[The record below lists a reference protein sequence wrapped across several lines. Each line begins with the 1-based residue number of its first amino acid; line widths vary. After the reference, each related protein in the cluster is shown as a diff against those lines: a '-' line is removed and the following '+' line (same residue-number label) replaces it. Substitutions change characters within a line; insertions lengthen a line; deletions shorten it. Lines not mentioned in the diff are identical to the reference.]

1 MKKLTFIFLGCIFA
15 IFLNVNSF
23 AQTTMSQEGQYI
35 FNSLGFYIGGVLVAF
50 MAAGFC
56 MLESGLVTT
65 KSVSTIA
72 AKNIGKFAICSL
84 IFFLV
89 GYNLA
94 YGVPEGGFMGSFSIW
109 TDTTDAETGYSGYSD
124 WFFQTMFVCATASIV
139 SGAVAERIK
148 IWPFFIFAAIMA
160 GVIYPISMGW
170 QWGGG
175 WLATSGFSDFA
186 GSTLV
191 HACGGAAALAGV
203 IVLGAREGRF
213 GSRGEKKSMQPF
225 AASSIPLVTLGT
237 FLLWF
242 GWFGFN
248 GFSQLAMGTFDDVNA
263 ISKIAVNTHLAGA
276 AGTVTGAALTRLIG
290 GKTDIVMM
298 LNGALAGLVAITAEP
313 LTPGPITA
321 MIIGSIGAVIMY
333 YGTKL
338 LENLGLDDVVG
349 AIPVHMFAG
358 IFGTLVVPLTNS
370 DTSFGTQFV
379 GVISVCVFSFVL
391 SWITFST
398 LKSTIGLRISKAA
411 EKQGTDKAEVAEVY
425 GRVQDRHRESAIL
438 DGRTYKKQNQ
448 FTFLLHYGF

>member
-1 MKKLTFIFLGCIFA
+1 MLKNSIILLSFVFTLVLTGTSSA
-15 IFLNVNSF
+15 E
-23 AQTTMSQEGQYI
+23 TTMSQEGQYI
-35 FNSLGFYIGGVLVAF
+35 FNSLGFYLGGVLVAF

-94 YGVPEGGFMGSFSIW
+94 YGVPEGGYVGSFTIW
-109 TDTTDAETGYSGYSD
+109 TDSTNSETGYSGYSD

-148 IWPFFIFAAIMA
+148 IWPFFLFAAIMA

-175 WLATSGFSDFA
+175 WLSAAGFSDFA

-203 IVLGAREGRF
+203 IVLGPRSGRF
-213 GSRGEKKSMQPF
+213 SSQGGKRVMVPF

-276 AGTVTGAALTRLIG
+276 AGTVTGAAITRLLG

-321 MIIGSIGAVIMY
+321 MVIGSIGAVIMY
-333 YGTKL
+333 YGTKM
-338 LENLGLDDVVG
+338 LEGFGLDDVVG

-358 IFGTLVVPLTNS
+358 IFGTLVVPFTNGN
-370 DTSFGTQFV
+370 TTFGTQFV
-379 GVISVCVFSFVL
+379 GMFSVVVFSFVL
-391 SWITFST
+391 SYLTFIAMKAT
-398 LKSTIGLRISKAA
+398 VGLRISKEA
-411 EKQGTDKAEVAEVY
+411 EKLGTDKAEVGVTAY
-425 GRVQDRHRESAIL
+425 SIRD
-438 DGRTYKKQNQ
+438 
-448 FTFLLHYGF
+448 

>member
-1 MKKLTFIFLGCIFA
+1 MKKILLTFLSCFFTLGLIGSTSA
-15 IFLNVNSF
+15 E
-23 AQTTMSQEGQYI
+23 TTMSQEGQYI
-35 FNSLGFYIGGVLVAF
+35 FNSLGFYLGGVLVAF

-89 GYNLA
+89 GYNVA
-94 YGVPEGGFMGSFSIW
+94 YGVPEGGYIGSFSIW
-109 TDTTDAETGYSGYSD
+109 TDNTNTETGYSGYSD

-148 IWPFFIFAAIMA
+148 IWPFFVFAAIMA

-175 WLATSGFSDFA
+175 WLSTAGFSDFA

-203 IVLGAREGRF
+203 IVLGARSGRF
-213 GSRGEKKSMQPF
+213 SSQGGKRIMVPF

-276 AGTVTGAALTRLIG
+276 AGTFTGAAITRLIG

-321 MIIGSIGAVIMY
+321 MLIGSVGAAIMY
-333 YGTKL
+333 FGTKM
-338 LENLGLDDVVG
+338 LENFGLDDVVG

-358 IFGTLVVPLTNS
+358 IFGTLIVPLTNN
-370 DTSFGTQFV
+370 DTSFGTQFI
-379 GVISVCVFSFVL
+379 GVLSVCTFSFVL
-391 SWITFST
+391 SWVTFT
-398 LKSTIGLRISKAA
+398 ALKSTIGLRISKAA
-411 EKQGTDKAEVAEVY
+411 EKLGTDKAEIGVTAY
-425 GRVQDRHRESAIL
+425 SIRD
-438 DGRTYKKQNQ
+438 
-448 FTFLLHYGF
+448 

>member
-1 MKKLTFIFLGCIFA
+1 MKKVFFLILNSFIFL
-15 IFLNVNSF
+15 LLLTNLSF
-23 AQTTMSQEGQYI
+23 AKTTMSQEGQYI
-35 FNSLGFYIGGVLVAF
+35 FNSLGFYLGGVLVAF

-65 KSVSTIA
+65 KSVSSIA
-72 AKNIGKFAICSL
+72 AKNIGKFAIGS
-84 IFFLV
+84 IVFFLV

-94 YGVPEGGFMGSFSIW
+94 YDIPEGGFIGSFSTW
-109 TDTTDAETGYSGYSD
+109 TDTSNIETGYSGYSD
-124 WFFQTMFVCATASIV
+124 WFYQTMFVCATVSIV

-148 IWPFFIFAAIMA
+148 IWPFFFFAAIMA
-160 GVIYPISMGW
+160 GFIYPISMGW

-175 WLATSGFSDFA
+175 WLSVAGFSDFA

-213 GSRGEKKSMQPF
+213 GAKGEKKSMIPF

-263 ISKIAVNTHLAGA
+263 IAKIAVNTHLAGA
-276 AGTVTGAALTRLIG
+276 AGVVTGAALTRLIG
-290 GKTDIVMM
+290 GKTDIIMM

-313 LTPGPITA
+313 LTPTPMTA
-321 MIIGSIGAVIMY
+321 MVIGSIGAVIMY

-338 LENLGLDDVVG
+338 LEHLRLDDVVG
-349 AIPVHMFAG
+349 AIPVHLFAG
-358 IFGTLVVPLTNS
+358 IFGTLVVPLTNM
-370 DTSFGTQFV
+370 DTSYGIQIL
-379 GVISVCVFSFVL
+379 GVSAVCTFSFV
-391 SWITFST
+391 FSYT
-398 LKSTIGLRISKAA
+398 VFRLMKETTGLRISKAA
-411 EKQGTDKAEVAEVY
+411 EKLGTDKAEIGVAAY
-425 GRVQDRHRESAIL
+425 SIRD
-438 DGRTYKKQNQ
+438 
-448 FTFLLHYGF
+448 

>member
-1 MKKLTFIFLGCIFA
+1 MKKYLLNLLFGIIAFFSLTELVFA
-15 IFLNVNSF
+15 E
-23 AQTTMSQEGQYI
+23 TTMSEEGQYI
-35 FNSLGFYIGGVLVAF
+35 FNSLAFYIGGVLVAF

-72 AKNIGKFAICSL
+72 AKNIGKFAIASI
-84 IFFLV
+84 IFFLF

-94 YGVPEGGFMGSFSIW
+94 YGIPEGGYIGSFSMW
-109 TDTTDAETGYSGYSD
+109 SDGSEVGTGYSDSSD
-124 WFFQTMFVCATASIV
+124 WFFQTMFVCATVSIV

-148 IWPFFIFAAIMA
+148 IWPFFLFAVIMA
-160 GVIYPISMGW
+160 GFIYPISMGW

-175 WLATSGFSDFA
+175 WLSTAGFSDFA

-213 GSRGEKKSMQPF
+213 TSRGGKRVMVPF

-263 ISKIAVNTHLAGA
+263 ITKIAVNTHLAGA
-276 AGTVTGAALTRLIG
+276 AGTVAGAAITRLIG
-290 GKTDIVMM
+290 GKTDIIMM

-313 LTPGPITA
+313 LTPSPVLA
-321 MIIGSIGAVIMY
+321 MVIGAIGAVIMY
-333 YGTKL
+333 FGTKM
-338 LENLGLDDVVG
+338 LENFGLDDVVG

-358 IFGTLVVPLTNS
+358 IFGTLIVPLSNGE
-370 DTSFGTQFV
+370 TSFSTQLV
-379 GVISVCVFSFVL
+379 GVISVCAFSFVL
-391 SWITFST
+391 SYVAFST
-398 LKSTIGLRISKAA
+398 MKSTIGLRISKAA
-411 EKQGTDKAEVAEVY
+411 EKLGTDKAEVGVTAY
-425 GRVQDRHRESAIL
+425 SIRD
-438 DGRTYKKQNQ
+438 
-448 FTFLLHYGF
+448 

>member
-1 MKKLTFIFLGCIFA
+1 MRKNFLILLSIFFTLVLTGTSSA
-15 IFLNVNSF
+15 E
-23 AQTTMSQEGQYI
+23 TTMSQEGQYI
-35 FNSLGFYIGGVLVAF
+35 FNSLGFYLGGVLVAF

-72 AKNIGKFAICSL
+72 AKNIGKFAICSI

-94 YGVPEGGFMGSFSIW
+94 YGVPEGGYVGSFTIW
-109 TDTTDAETGYSGYSD
+109 SDSTNAETGYSGYSD

-148 IWPFFIFAAIMA
+148 IWPFFIFAAVMA
-160 GVIYPISMGW
+160 GIIYPISMGW

-175 WLATSGFSDFA
+175 WLSAAGFSDFA

-203 IVLGAREGRF
+203 IVLGPRSGRF
-213 GSRGEKKSMQPF
+213 SSLGGKRVMVPF

-276 AGTVTGAALTRLIG
+276 AGTVTGAAITRLLG

-333 YGTKL
+333 FGTKM
-338 LENLGLDDVVG
+338 LEGFGIDDVVG

-358 IFGTLVVPLTNS
+358 IFGTLVVPFTNT
-370 DTSFGTQFV
+370 DTSLGTQFV
-379 GVISVCVFSFVL
+379 GTLSVVLFSFVL
-391 SWITFST
+391 SYLVFMAM
-398 LKSTIGLRISKAA
+398 KVTIGLRISKAA
-411 EKQGTDKAEVAEVY
+411 EKLGTDKAEVGVIAY
-425 GRVQDRHRESAIL
+425 SIRD
-438 DGRTYKKQNQ
+438 
-448 FTFLLHYGF
+448 

>member
-1 MKKLTFIFLGCIFA
+1 MRKILLLTLSSFMFLLALTNLSIGE
-15 IFLNVNSF
+15 
-23 AQTTMSQEGQYI
+23 TTMSQEGQYI

-65 KSVSTIA
+65 KSVSSIA
-72 AKNIGKFAICSL
+72 AKNIGKFAIGS
-84 IFFLV
+84 IVFFLV

-94 YGVPEGGFMGSFSIW
+94 YDIPEGGFIGSFSVW
-109 TDTTDAETGYSGYSD
+109 TDTSNVETGYSGYSD
-124 WFFQTMFVCATASIV
+124 WFYQTMFVCATVSIV

-148 IWPFFIFAAIMA
+148 IWPFFFFAAIMA
-160 GVIYPISMGW
+160 GFIYPISMGW

-175 WLATSGFSDFA
+175 WLSVAGFSDFA

-213 GSRGEKKSMQPF
+213 GLKGEKKSMIPF

-263 ISKIAVNTHLAGA
+263 IARIAVNTHLAGA
-276 AGTVTGAALTRLIG
+276 AGVVTGAALTRLIG
-290 GKTDIVMM
+290 GKTDIIMM

-313 LTPGPITA
+313 LTPTPMTA
-321 MIIGSIGAVIMY
+321 MVIGSVGAMIMY

-338 LENLGLDDVVG
+338 LEHLRLDDVVG
-349 AIPVHMFAG
+349 AIPVHLFSG
-358 IFGTLVVPLTNS
+358 IFGTLVVPFTNM
-370 DTSFGTQFV
+370 DTSFRTQLL
-379 GVISVCVFSFVL
+379 GVLAVCTFSF
-391 SWITFST
+391 IFSYVVFRT
-398 LKSTIGLRISKAA
+398 MKETTGLRISKAA
-411 EKQGTDKAEVAEVY
+411 EKLGTDKAEIGVAAY
-425 GRVQDRHRESAIL
+425 SIRD
-438 DGRTYKKQNQ
+438 
-448 FTFLLHYGF
+448 

>member
-15 IFLNVNSF
+15 LIFNVNGF
-23 AQTTMSQEGQYI
+23 AETTMSQEGQYI
-35 FNSLGFYIGGVLVAF
+35 FNTLGFYLGGVLVAF

-72 AKNIGKFAICSL
+72 AKNIGKFAICSI
-84 IFFLV
+84 IFFLF
-89 GYNLA
+89 GYNMA
-94 YGVPEGGFMGSFSIW
+94 YGVPEGGYIGSFSIW
-109 TDTTDAETGYSGYSD
+109 TDATNTETGYSGYSD

-160 GVIYPISMGW
+160 GIIYPISMGW

-213 GSRGEKKSMQPF
+213 GRRGEKRSMQPF

-321 MIIGSIGAVIMY
+321 MFIGSIGAVIMY
-333 YGTKL
+333 YGTKM
-338 LENLGLDDVVG
+338 LESFGLDDVVG

-358 IFGTLVVPLTNS
+358 IFGTLVVPLTNAN
-370 DTSFGTQFV
+370 TSFGTQLI
-379 GVISVCVFSFVL
+379 GVISVCIFSFVL
-391 SWITFST
+391 SFVVFKS
-398 LKSTIGLRISKAA
+398 LKETVGLRISKAA
-411 EKQGTDKAEVAEVY
+411 EKQGTDKAEVGV
-425 GRVQDRHRESAIL
+425 SAYAIR
-438 DGRTYKKQNQ
+438 D
-448 FTFLLHYGF
+448 

>member
-1 MKKLTFIFLGCIFA
+1 MKNNNILKSTLFGLVFISLTS
-15 IFLNVNSF
+15 NSY
-23 AQTTMSQEGQYI
+23 AETTISEEGQYI
-35 FNSLGFYIGGVLVAF
+35 FNTLGFYIGGVLVAF

-65 KSVSTIA
+65 KSVSTIG
-72 AKNIGKFAICSL
+72 AKNIGKFAICS
-84 IFFLV
+84 IVFFFF
-89 GYNLA
+89 GYNMA
-94 YGVPEGGFMGSFSIW
+94 YGIPEGGYIGSFNLWS
-109 TDTTDAETGYSGYSD
+109 DSSEMGTGYSDSSD
-124 WFFQTMFVCATASIV
+124 FFFQVMFVCATVSIV

-148 IWPFFIFAAIMA
+148 IWPFFIFAVAMSGI
-160 GVIYPISMGW
+160 IYPISMGW

-213 GSRGEKKSMQPF
+213 GKKGEKKSLVPF

-263 ISKIAVNTHLAGA
+263 ITTIAVNTHLAGA
-276 AGTVTGAALTRLIG
+276 AGTVTGAVLTRLLG

-313 LTPGPITA
+313 LMPSPVSAIV
-321 MIIGSIGAVIMY
+321 IGSIGAVIMY
-333 YGTKL
+333 FGTKF
-338 LENLGLDDVVG
+338 LEMQRLDDVVG

-358 IFGTLVVPLTNS
+358 IFGTLVAPISNPDTN
-370 DTSFGTQFV
+370 FGTQLT
-379 GVISVCVFSFVL
+379 GVIAVCLFSFIL
-391 SWITFST
+391 SYITFRV
-398 LKSTIGLRISKAA
+398 LKQTIGLRISAQA
-411 EKQGTDKAEVAEVY
+411 EKLGTDVAEVGVKAY
-425 GRVQDRHRESAIL
+425 AIR
-438 DGRTYKKQNQ
+438 D
-448 FTFLLHYGF
+448 

>member
-1 MKKLTFIFLGCIFA
+1 MTKTIKIITAPIISLVLLLSMTNAGVA
-15 IFLNVNSF
+15 E
-23 AQTTMSQEGQYI
+23 TTISAEGQYI
-35 FNSLGFYIGGVLVAF
+35 FNTLAFYIGAVLVAL

-56 MLESGLVTT
+56 MLECGLVTT

-72 AKNIGKFAICSL
+72 AKNVGKFAICS
-84 IFFLV
+84 IVFFLF

-94 YGVPEGGFMGSFSIW
+94 YGIPEGGYIGTFTTWSDSSSI
-109 TDTTDAETGYSGYSD
+109 ETGYSDSSD
-124 WFFQTMFVCATASIV
+124 WFFQAMFVCATVSIV

-148 IWPFFIFAAIMA
+148 IWPFFFFAAIMA
-160 GVIYPISMGW
+160 GFIYPISMGW

-213 GSRGEKKSMQPF
+213 GKKGETKSLVPF

-237 FLLWF
+237 FFLWF

-276 AGTVTGAALTRLIG
+276 AGTVTGAVVTRLIG
-290 GKTDIVMM
+290 GKTDIIMM

-313 LTPGPITA
+313 LTPTPSLAIV
-321 MIIGSIGAVIMY
+321 IGSIGALIMY
-333 YGTKL
+333 FGTKM
-338 LENLGLDDVVG
+338 LESFGIDDVVG

-358 IFGTLVVPLTNS
+358 IFGTLVVPLSNS
-370 DTSFGTQFV
+370 ATSFGTQFV
-379 GVISVCVFSFVL
+379 
-391 SWITFST
+391 
-398 LKSTIGLRISKAA
+398 
-411 EKQGTDKAEVAEVY
+411 E
-425 GRVQDRHRESAIL
+425 
-438 DGRTYKKQNQ
+438 
-448 FTFLLHYGF
+448 HYQ